1 MIEFIIN
8 SENSTEHWPYF
19 NTENHNVLD
28 LGCGKWFLYTDNIG
42 EYSPIFFG
50 RNANKVIGVDA
61 NKDDIDFYIEKTVDN
76 PKYVFIC
83 QYLTN
88 VDEVRSLLKE
98 YSITALKSDIEGAE
112 SMLLDL
118 TKEDLENVKEM
129 AIEFHT
135 QELKDAFAS
144 KVIDWGFQIKANAKF
159 AQSYDY
165 TGVVF
170 CSK

>member
-28 LGCGKWFLYTDNIG
+28 LGCGKWFLYTDNIE